1 MQLEWIYTLNVIPTL
16 LQGLKMT
23 MIIAVLGIILGF
35 LIGLLVGLA
44 RSGKQGIL
52 YKLTGIYVSII
63 RGTPLMVQALYLYF
77 AIPMML
83 NFNLPALHAGILAI
97 GLNSG
102 AYISEIVRGAIQSVD
117 KGQIEAGICLGL
129 SRFQITTAIVLPQA
143 FKIMLPSLGN
153 QFIISVK
160 DTSLLT
166 VIGVAE
172 MTHQASQAVSST
184 FRTVEIYTALA
195 FMYFILNSVLSFL
208 LSKLERRM
216 K

>member
-1 MQLEWIYTLNVIPTL
+1 MELQWSYTISVIPTL
-16 LQGLKMT
+16 LKGLKMT
-23 MIIAVLGIILGF
+23 MLIAVLGILLGF
-35 LIGLLVGLA
+35 ALGLLVGLA
-44 RSGKQGIL
+44 RSGKNKI
-52 YKLTGIYVSII
+52 IYRIAGVYVAII

-83 NFNLPALHAGILAI
+83 DFELPALSAGIIAI

-102 AYISEIVRGAIQSVD
+102 AYISEIVRGAIQSID
-117 KGQIEAGICLGL
+117 IGQHEAGECLGL
-129 SRFQITTAIVLPQA
+129 SKFQIMTSIILPQA
-143 FKIMLPSLGN
+143 LKIMLPSLCN

-172 MTHQASQAVSST
+172 MTHQATQAVSST

-195 FMYFILNSVLSFL
+195 LMYFILNTILSFL

>member
-1 MQLEWIYTLNVIPTL
+1 MELQWIYTLKVIPTL
-16 LQGLKMT
+16 AEGLKVT
-23 MIIAVLGIILGF
+23 MLIAVAGILLGF
-35 LIGLLVGLA
+35 IIGLLAGFV
-44 RSGKQGIL
+44 RSGKHNIL
-52 YKLTGIYVSII
+52 YRIAGVYITVI

-83 NFNLPALHAGILAI
+83 NFDISALTAGIVAI

-102 AYISEIVRGAIQSVD
+102 AYISEIVRGAIQSID
-117 KGQIEAGICLGL
+117 IGQNEAGICLGL
-129 SRFQITTAIVLPQA
+129 SKFQITASIIFPQA
-143 FKIMLPSLGN
+143 FKIMLPSLCN

-160 DTSLLT
+160 DTSILT

-172 MTHQASQAVSST
+172 MTRQATQAVSST
-184 FRTVEIYTALA
+184 FRTVEIYTSLAL
-195 FMYFILNSVLSFL
+195 MYFVLNTVLSFL

>member
-1 MQLEWIYTLNVIPTL
+1 
-16 LQGLKMT
+16 
-23 MIIAVLGIILGF
+23 
-35 LIGLLVGLA
+35 
-44 RSGKQGIL
+44 
-52 YKLTGIYVSII
+52 
-63 RGTPLMVQALYLYF
+63 MVQALYLYF
-77 AIPMML
+77 AIPMMF
-83 NFNLPALHAGILAI
+83 NFNLPALQAGVLAI

-117 KGQIEAGICLGL
+117 IGQYEASECLGL
-129 SRFQITTAIVLPQA
+129 SKFQTMTSIILPQA
-143 FKIMLPSLGN
+143 LKIMLPSLGN

-172 MTHQASQAVSST
+172 MTHQASRAVSST

-195 FMYFILNSVLSFL
+195 LMYFVLNTL
-208 LSKLERRM
+208 LSYGLTLIERRM

>member
-1 MQLEWIYTLNVIPTL
+1 MDFKWSFTITVIPTL
-16 LQGLKMT
+16 LEGLKMT
-23 MIIAVLGIILGF
+23 MLIAVLGILLGF
-35 LIGLLVGLA
+35 VIGLLCGLA
-44 RSGKQGIL
+44 RSGKNKIL
-52 YKLTGIYVSII
+52 YRIAGVYVAVI

-83 NFNLPALHAGILAI
+83 NFNLPAVTAGVLAI

-102 AYISEIVRGAIQSVD
+102 AYISEIVRGAIQSIDV
-117 KGQIEAGICLGL
+117 GQYEAGECLGL
-129 SRFQITTAIVLPQA
+129 GKAQVMISIILPQA
-143 FKIMLPSLGN
+143 FKLMIPSLCN

-160 DTSLLT
+160 DTSLMT

-195 FMYFILNSVLSFL
+195 IMYFLLNTL
-208 LSKLERRM
+208 LSALLSQLERRM

>member
-1 MQLEWIYTLNVIPTL
+1 MEMQWSYTINVIPTL
-16 LQGLKMT
+16 LKGLKMT
-23 MIIAVLGIILGF
+23 MLIAVLGILLGF
-35 LIGLLVGLA
+35 AIGLLAGLA
-44 RSGKQGIL
+44 RSGKNKAI
-52 YKLTGIYVSII
+52 YRITGVYVAII

-83 NFNLPALHAGILAI
+83 DFELPAVSAGIIAI

-102 AYISEIVRGAIQSVD
+102 AYISEIVRGAIQSID
-117 KGQIEAGICLGL
+117 IGQHEAGECLGL
-129 SRFQITTAIVLPQA
+129 SKFQIMTSIILPQA
-143 FKIMLPSLGN
+143 LKIMLPSLCN

-172 MTHQASQAVSST
+172 MTHQATQAVSST

-195 FMYFILNSVLSFL
+195 LMYFVLNTVLSFL

>member
-1 MQLEWIYTLNVIPTL
+1 MDFKWNVTITVIPTL
-16 LQGLKMT
+16 LKGLKMT
-23 MIIAVLGIILGF
+23 MLIAVLGILLGF
-35 LIGLLVGLA
+35 AIGLLVGLA
-44 RSGKQGIL
+44 RSGKNKVL
-52 YKLTGIYVSII
+52 YRIAGV
-63 RGTPLMVQALYLYF
+63 YLYF

-83 NFNLPALHAGILAI
+83 NFNLPALTAGIMAI

-102 AYISEIVRGAIQSVD
+102 AYISEIVRGAIQSID
-117 KGQIEAGICLGL
+117 KGQYEAGECLGL
-129 SRFQITTAIVLPQA
+129 GKVQVMVSIILPQA
-143 FKIMLPSLGN
+143 LKLMIPSLCN

-195 FMYFILNSVLSFL
+195 IMYFLLNTILSGVLSL
-208 LSKLERRM
+208 LERRM

>member
-1 MQLEWIYTLNVIPTL
+1 MELQWSYTISVIPTL
-16 LQGLKMT
+16 LKGLKMT
-23 MIIAVLGIILGF
+23 MLIAVLGILLGF
-35 LIGLLVGLA
+35 AIGLLVGLA
-44 RSGKQGIL
+44 RSGKNKI
-52 YKLTGIYVSII
+52 IYRIAGVYVAII

-83 NFNLPALHAGILAI
+83 DFELPALSAGIIAI

-102 AYISEIVRGAIQSVD
+102 AYISEIVRGAIQSID
-117 KGQIEAGICLGL
+117 IGQHEAGECLGL
-129 SRFQITTAIVLPQA
+129 SKFQIMTSIILPQA
-143 FKIMLPSLGN
+143 LKIMLPSLCN

-172 MTHQASQAVSST
+172 MTHQATQAVSST

-195 FMYFILNSVLSFL
+195 LMYFILNTILSFL

>member
-1 MQLEWIYTLNVIPTL
+1 
-16 LQGLKMT
+16 MT
-23 MIIAVLGIILGF
+23 MLIAVLGILLGF
-35 LIGLLVGLA
+35 AIGLLVGLA
-44 RSGKQGIL
+44 RSGKNKVL
-52 YKLTGIYVSII
+52 YRIAGVYVAII

-83 NFNLPALHAGILAI
+83 NFNLPALTAGIMAI

-102 AYISEIVRGAIQSVD
+102 AYISEIVRGAIQSID
-117 KGQIEAGICLGL
+117 KGQYEAGECLGL
-129 SRFQITTAIVLPQA
+129 GKVQVMVSIILPQA
-143 FKIMLPSLGN
+143 LKLMIPSLCN

-195 FMYFILNSVLSFL
+195 IMYFLLNTILSGVLSL
-208 LSKLERRM
+208 LERRM

>member
-1 MQLEWIYTLNVIPTL
+1 MDFKWNVTITVIPTL
-16 LQGLKMT
+16 LKGLKMT
-23 MIIAVLGIILGF
+23 MLIAVLGILLGF
-35 LIGLLVGLA
+35 AIGLLVGLA
-44 RSGKQGIL
+44 RSGKNKVL
-52 YKLTGIYVSII
+52 YRIAGVYVAII

-83 NFNLPALHAGILAI
+83 NFNLPALTAGIMAI

-102 AYISEIVRGAIQSVD
+102 AYISEIVRGAIQSID
-117 KGQIEAGICLGL
+117 KRQYEAGECLGL
-129 SRFQITTAIVLPQA
+129 GKVQVMVSIILPQA
-143 FKIMLPSLGN
+143 LKLMIPSLCN

-195 FMYFILNSVLSFL
+195 IMYFLLNTILSGVLSL
-208 LSKLERRM
+208 LERRM

>member
-1 MQLEWIYTLNVIPTL
+1 MNFQWNYTIDVIPEL
-16 LQGLKMT
+16 LEGLKTT
-23 MIIAVLGIILGF
+23 MLIAILGILLGF
-35 LIGLLVGLA
+35 VIGLLGGLA
-44 RSGKQGIL
+44 RSGRNRIL
-52 YKLTGIYVSII
+52 YKVTGIYVSII

-77 AIPMML
+77 AIPMMF
-83 NFNLPALHAGILAI
+83 NFNLPALQAGVLAI

-117 KGQIEAGICLGL
+117 IGQYEASECLGL
-129 SRFQITTAIVLPQA
+129 SKFQTMTSIILPQA
-143 FKIMLPSLGN
+143 LKIMLPSLGN

-172 MTHQASQAVSST
+172 MTHQASRAVSST

-195 FMYFILNSVLSFL
+195 LMYFVLNTL
-208 LSKLERRM
+208 LSYGLTLIERRM